1 MNERPAFVAQYNQAR
16 GRAAHGELCCAH
28 CQRRLANN
36 LASGVAYGAGATV
49 AVLCKD
55 DWERLRW
62 SDHRALEAAEATSPA
77 ALAAA
82 FAATLARLVALDCGR
97 AA

>member
-1 MNERPAFVAQYNQAR
+1 MNERPAFVAQYNQVR

-62 SDHRALEAAEATSPA
+62 SDHRALEAAEATSPE
-77 ALAAA
+77 ALKTA
-82 FAATLARLVALDCGR
+82 FASVLEHLRGLDRGVA
-97 AA
+97 